1 MRVAKRRN
9 GEWYAVE
16 RERFDRNQLRKK
28 DLLNALGI
36 SALSRAP
43 PSPRLSMGINIHD
56 PLVQIKGAYPYPPPF
71 IPPALLLNPLPSHRI
86 RLWFCRHMH
95 DLGPSP
101 PSLVSL
107 LVG

>member
-1 MRVAKRRN
+1 MIGKTAVDMRVAKRRN

-56 PLVQIKGAYPYPPPF
+56 PLVQIKGTYPYPPLHSSRSPTE
-71 IPPALLLNPLPSHRI
+71 PS
-86 RLWFCRHMH
+86 
-95 DLGPSP
+95 S
-101 PSLVSL
+101 
-107 LVG
+107 